1 MKKWAQYP
9 VRVVLGLILFLGG
22 IYVGYQAISP
32 DLPLVGVIQWTR
44 EIKTFEESLQGVVE
58 GLREEGYQDGLNIRL
73 EVKNVQRQRDAA
85 AAAAQDFQKE
95 GARLLITLG
104 TVPTLIALEI
114 TRDSKI
120 PLVYTT
126 VGAPNATGLAR
137 PAPPAPL
144 RFTGASM
151 EVPVGEQL
159 RFLFLARPAL
169 KRLGILFCTATPQAV
184 AIGETAEKVSTKLGL
199 VPIMHPVEDDHPD
212 TLLKAVNDLLSER
225 LDAIFIPTDPV
236 LVRPKNLKIICS
248 TTSKALIPVMVAN
261 GRSVAHGALMAYH
274 CDFVE
279 MGRQAGR
286 QAARLL
292 QGVPLEQ
299 VPPESPNIKR
309 LTINLK
315 VAQDL
320 GFLLPR
326 QLLCQAYQLCQ

>member
-1 MKKWAQYP
+1 MRNWSQYP
-9 VRVVLGLILFLGG
+9 VRVILGLILFLGLSV
-22 IYVGYQAISP
+22 VGYWTFFP
-32 DLPLVGVIQWTR
+32 DLPLVGIIKWTE
-44 EIKTFEESLQGVVE
+44 EIKTFEESQQGVIE

-85 AAAAQDFQKE
+85 AVAARDFQKE

-104 TVPTLIALEI
+104 TVPTLIALKV
-114 TRDSKI
+114 TNI

-126 VGAPNATGLAR
+126 VAAPNVTGLSR
-137 PAPPAPL
+137 PAPPERI
-144 RFTGASM
+144 RFTGTSM
-151 EVPVGEQL
+151 EVPLQEQL

-184 AIGETAEKVSTKLGL
+184 ALGEAAEKVSTKLGL
-199 VPIMHPVEDDHPD
+199 VPIIRPVEDDQPD
-212 TLLKAVNDLLSER
+212 TLLKAVNDLLSQR
-225 LDAIFIPTDPV
+225 PDALFIPTDPV

-286 QAARLL
+286 QAARILN
-292 QGVPLEQ
+292 GVPMDQ
-299 VPPESPNIKR
+299 VPPESPNITR

-315 VAQDL
+315 TAQDMGL
-320 GFLLPR
+320 LLPR
-326 QLLCQAYQLCQ
+326 QLLSQAHQFYQ